1 MTRPKTLVQLA
12 GREAVPCRLGESAL
26 VMIDCQNTYTTGV
39 MKLSGIEAALEEAA
53 RLLAR
58 AREAGTPIIHVVHD
72 GGPGSA
78 YNVREEIGR
87 IAEPV
92 APRGDEVTVVK
103 TLPNAFAKTDL
114 HERLQALGKTNL
126 IVAGFMTHMCVSST
140 VRAGFDLGYRS
151 TVVGAA
157 AATRDLP
164 TAAGGIVPAES
175 LHEAS
180 LAGLADIFAVVVDK
194 TEDLPA

>member
-1 MTRPKTLVQLA
+1 MARPKTLVQLA
-12 GREAVPCRLGESAL
+12 GREATPCRLGESVV

-58 AREAGTPIIHVVHD
+58 AREAGTPVVHVMHD

-78 YNVREEIGR
+78 YDVREEIGR
-87 IAEPV
+87 IAEAV
-92 APRGDEVTVVK
+92 APRGDEATVVK
-103 TLPNAFAKTDL
+103 RLPNAFAKTDL
-114 HERLQALGKTNL
+114 HERLQGLGKTDL

-151 TVVGAA
+151 TVVAAA

-164 TAAGGIVPAES
+164 SASGGIVPARS

-180 LAGLADIFAVVVDK
+180 LAGLADLFAVVVDRAA
-194 TEDLPA
+194 DLPG

>member
-1 MTRPKTLVQLA
+1 MTRPKTLVQIA
-12 GREAVPCRLGESAL
+12 GREAAPCRLGESAL

-39 MKLSGIEAALEEAA
+39 MRLSGIEAALEEAA

-78 YNVREEIGR
+78 YDLREEIGR
-87 IAEPV
+87 IAEAVVPLGEE
-92 APRGDEVTVVK
+92 ATVVK

-164 TAAGGIVPAES
+164 AAAGGIVPAES

-180 LAGLADIFAVVVDK
+180 LAGLADLFAVVVDK
-194 TEDLPA
+194 ASDLPA